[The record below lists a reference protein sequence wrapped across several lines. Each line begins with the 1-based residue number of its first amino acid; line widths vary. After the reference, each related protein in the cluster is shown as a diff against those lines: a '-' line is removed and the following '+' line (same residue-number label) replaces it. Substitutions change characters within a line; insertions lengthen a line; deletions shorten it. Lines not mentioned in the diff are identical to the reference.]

1 MENPKH
7 NPSANVVALLAGI
20 GAILCWSVSAV
31 LIRYTRGA
39 FTSHFQNFF
48 RFSIALIILWVFVY
62 SSLGRTRIRESLASV
77 PKIWPKL
84 AVIAVCNYFHQLF
97 LVEGIYRLYPA
108 VATLLIESSVLFSA
122 GLAFFIF
129 RDERRLIKNI
139 LFQIGLIIA
148 IIGMVITISGG
159 GELKTEGFNLGALYM
174 ILSGFAWALF
184 SVLIR
189 LWIPKVPSAL
199 ATSTVFTIVV
209 PLFFITHLLFSGGT
223 FIPRTSSGMWLVLTL
238 SGVVGIGMGYTFY
251 YKSLPD
257 LGVTVA
263 SSIGLL
269 GPFFT
274 SIISFL
280 VLGEFILFIE
290 AVGGIL
296 LLLGCY
302 IIIRVRFQK
311 TAPPGKK
318 KLPS

>member
-1 MENPKH
+1 MKDPKRT
-7 NPSANVVALLAGI
+7 PSANIVALFAGI

-39 FTSHFQNFF
+39 FTSHFQNLY

-62 SSLGRTRIRESLASV
+62 SSLGKTRIRESLASV
-77 PKIWPKL
+77 PKIWLKL

-97 LVEGIYRLYPA
+97 LVEGIYRLFPA

-122 GLAFFIF
+122 AIAFFIF
-129 RDERRLIKNI
+129 QDERKLIKNV

-148 IIGMVITISGG
+148 IVGMVVTITGG
-159 GELKTEGFNLGALYM
+159 RELKTEGFNTGALYM

-189 LWIPKVPSAL
+189 LWIPRVPSAL

-209 PLFFITHLLFSGGT
+209 PLFFITHLIFSGGA
-223 FIPRTSSGMWLVLTL
+223 FIPQVSGSMWLVLTL

-251 YKSLPD
+251 YRSLPN

-274 SIISFL
+274 SIISFF
-280 VLGEFILFIE
+280 VLGEFILFVE
-290 AVGGIL
+290 AVGGVL
-296 LLLGCY
+296 LLIGCY
-302 IIIRVRFQK
+302 IVIRVRFRK
-311 TAPPGKK
+311 PGSNKK
-318 KLPS
+318 KELS